1 MPALTIKSFGGIAP
15 VVPPR
20 YLQDSQAQTA
30 LNCPMWNGSLQP
42 LADTGSS
49 IYSLTKSG
57 TPQTIYRFGQ
67 DTVSDTAY
75 WFHWTKDVDVCRG
88 QIAGDVSE
96 WTFFTGDG
104 GPKATYNA
112 LALSPGDY
120 PSVSRPLGLP
130 TPTAAATAFG
140 DAFTADDHPAEIY
153 LTASHVSQLST
164 DYGLLISTASDD
176 AADYTTVSLTGTIS
190 AASVAAAINAALSST
205 VTATAEASS
214 VKIETVAAGLSAS
227 LFVKFQTG
235 SELDTDGTFTHS
247 AAPNLTASGTAN
259 TDAFLV
265 VTDGEIGSISSGDT
279 ITITTDSGEVFSA
292 ATSGTLTAATFA
304 SFITS
309 RASGKVTAAA
319 YGSSVVIQPGSEG
332 SGSAGFVQYVRS
344 NGDDDITDI
353 KETGS
358 EEARPARILVTQTDI
373 DNAEGGYLELIV
385 NSNEPVYTAVPDT
398 AYVSNL
404 RTLTSYG
411 INVTTYGALEP
422 FAVVDT
428 AATGTSATLSIRG
441 GSYPSEPVF
450 SLQSAE
456 GYVDED
462 ETTETRVYTWTW
474 VTKESGFEFESGP
487 APASNSVEVRTGQ
500 TVSLS
505 GLAPVPTGEY
515 VVTNR
520 RVYRSTNGVFL
531 FVAEIPAASSAY
543 TDAVASEDL
552 AEELPTL
559 NWAEPPQSLRNLINL
574 PNGMMA
580 GSVGRDIYFCEPYRP
595 HAWPEN
601 YIQTIDYPV
610 VGLGR
615 MDTTLA
621 VLTTGT
627 PYFVQGTHPAATAVV
642 KSDLEQACVSK
653 RSIVSHGGAVFYAA
667 PDGLMMLSPGGSR
680 IITDRLF
687 SFQQWQA
694 FFKPESI
701 HAYQHDNQYIGFY
714 DNGTQRG
721 GFIYDM
727 RSQNFI
733 LHDIYATAGFQD
745 VQRDKLF
752 LAFED
757 GSVRVWAAGAVKNFT
772 WRSKKFTMPKPL
784 SFGWAQLEAEA
795 YPMTLKIIADGATV
809 REHTVTSRNP
819 FRLPAQGGRDYEME
833 VSGEHEVF
841 SIAVAHSASELRD
854 G

>member
-1 MPALTIKSFGGIAP
+1 MSVLKITTFGGIAP

-30 LNCPMWNGSLQP
+30 MNCPMWNGSLQP
-42 LADTGSS
+42 LAGAGSS
-49 IYSLTKSG
+49 VYALTKSG

-67 DTVSDTAY
+67 DAVSDTAY

-112 LALSPGDY
+112 LALAAGDY

-130 TPTAAATAFG
+130 TPTDAATVFG
-140 DAFTADDHPAEIY
+140 DAFSTDQHPAEIY
-153 LTASHVSQLST
+153 LNARHISEMTES
-164 DYGLLISTASDD
+164 YGVLISSTTND
-176 AADYTTVSLTGTIS
+176 AAEYTTVNLAGDITATSL
-190 AASVAAAINAALSST
+190 AAAINTALSAT
-205 VTATAEASS
+205 VTATEENNS
-214 VKIETVAAGLSAS
+214 VKIQSVISGLSS
-227 LFVKFQTG
+227 VLFVKFQTG
-235 SELDTDGTFTHS
+235 TQTNNKGTFTHATS
-247 AAPNLTASGTAN
+247 PNLTAAGGAD

-265 VTDGEIGSISSGDT
+265 VTDSEIGSISPGDN
-279 ITITTDSGEVFSA
+279 IAVTTNVAEVFSA
-292 ATSGTLTAATFA
+292 GASSTLSATTFA
-304 SFITS
+304 AFVTS
-309 RASGKVTAAA
+309 EANGKVVATV
-319 YGSSVVIQPGSEG
+319 YGSSVVIKPGTEG
-332 SGSAGFVQYVRS
+332 SGAAGFVQYVRS
-344 NGDDDITDI
+344 NPGVVTDI

-358 EEARPARILVTQTDI
+358 EEASPARIIFTQSDM
-373 DNAEGGYLELIV
+373 DSAEGTYLELVV
-385 NSNEPVYTAVPDT
+385 NSGEPVYVPVPNT
-398 AYVSNL
+398 AYASNL
-404 RTLTSYG
+404 STLGAYGISVASYG
-411 INVTTYGALEP
+411 SIEP

-428 AATGTSATLSIRG
+428 KATGTSAALSIRG
-441 GSYPSEPVF
+441 GNYPSQPVF

-474 VTKESGFEFESGP
+474 VNKESGFEFESGP
-487 APASNSVEVRTGQ
+487 APASNSVDVRSGQ
-500 TVSLS
+500 TVSIS

-520 RVYRSTNGVFL
+520 RIYRSANGVFL
-531 FVAEIPAASSAY
+531 FVAEIPAANPAY
-543 TDAVASEDL
+543 MDEVKPESL

-559 NWAEPPQSLRNLINL
+559 NWAEPPQALRNLTNL

-595 HAWPEN
+595 HAWPEG

-621 VLTTGT
+621 VLTTGS
-627 PYFVQGTHPAATAVV
+627 PYIIQGTHPSAMAVV
-642 KSDLEQACVSK
+642 KADLEQACVSK
-653 RSIVSHGGAVFYAA
+653 RSIVSHGGAVFYAS
-667 PDGLMMLSPGGSR
+667 PDGLMMLSSGGSR
-680 IITDRLF
+680 VVTDKLF
-687 SFQQWQA
+687 SFRQWQA

-721 GFIYDM
+721 GFIFDI

-733 LHDIYATAGFQD
+733 LHDVYATAGFQD
-745 VQRDKLF
+745 IQRDKLF

-757 GSVRVWAAGAVKNFT
+757 GSVRVWADGDAKNFV
-772 WRSKKFTMPKPL
+772 WRSKKFTMPKFL

-795 YPMTLKIIADGATV
+795 YPMTLKVVADGVTV
-809 REHTVTSRNP
+809 REHTVTSRDP
-819 FRLPAQGGRDYEME
+819 FRLPAQGGRDYELE
-833 VSGEHEVF
+833 VSGGHEVF
-841 SIAVAHSASELRD
+841 SISVAHSASELRD